1 MAKDN
6 RKINRGITAMMTM
19 EGKTKRDGS
28 PLKRSVTFAAGM
40 EDELASH
47 FNNTQLKEMV
57 KRGDLSGDWKS
68 MKK

>member
-6 RKINRGITAMMTM
+6 RTIHRGISVMVAM

-28 PLKRSVTFAAGM
+28 PVKRSVTFASGM
-40 EDELASH
+40 EDELAAH

-68 MKK
+68 TKK